1 MVSEKFRHQLRQ
13 EATNWQE
20 EGLIDREL
28 YAQLSQR
35 YGFAQLDTSSRNRF
49 VAIFLILGSIL
60 LGLAAIT
67 LVAANW
73 QAWSRTVKAGLLLA
87 LFVGVNAGG
96 FYLWRGSAESWQSRL
111 GKGLLLLGGL
121 ILGANLALMSQMFHR
136 SGPVYHL
143 LLVWALGVLA
153 MAFSL
158 RLTRL
163 GILAAILLG
172 LAYGG
177 GIVIHL
183 SSGEISGWR
192 LAIAHFPLLASLLLL
207 PLAYYCRSHWLFA
220 MGAILALISLE
231 INLPAFLP
239 EIYVSP
245 ITGGI
250 AVAIAAILPTAIL
263 WSFPDLWANTDF
275 RSLSRVIALFCL
287 SLLLFLLS
295 FNFWSESPNFG
306 EPDFSTISGQ
316 NWLVL
321 LDLGLL
327 GNWAIWSWWRL
338 GLTGHDHHWRLDAN
352 SSGIGAI
359 LLLSGFLLWWQWTI
373 GALGAIATVIFN
385 LLLFLLAVGLIRQAL
400 AQGKRLG
407 FWGGILLLGIQLTAR
422 MLEYETGLLWK
433 AIVLFGCGVAVIAA
447 GLWFERYLRLDTSGR
462 S

>member
-1 MVSEKFRHQLRQ
+1 MISEKFRHQLRQ
-13 EATNWQE
+13 EAESWQE
-20 EGLIDREL
+20 EGLIDGKL

-35 YGFAQLDTSSRNRF
+35 YGFAELDTSSRNRF
-49 VAIFLILGSIL
+49 VAIFLILGSLL

-111 GKGLLLLGGL
+111 GKGLLLLGAL

-143 LLVWALGVLA
+143 LLAWAMGVLA

-158 RLTRL
+158 RLTLL
-163 GILAAILLG
+163 GILAAILMALG
-172 LAYGG
+172 YGG
-177 GIVIHL
+177 GIVVHL
-183 SSGEISGWR
+183 SSADISGWS

-207 PLAYYCRSHWLFA
+207 PLAYCCRSRWIFG
-220 MGAILALISLE
+220 MGAVLTIISLE

-239 EIYVSP
+239 EIYRSP
-245 ITGGI
+245 IAGGI
-250 AVAIAAILPTAIL
+250 VVAIAAILPTAM
-263 WSFPDLWANTDF
+263 LWAYPNLGAAAGF
-275 RSLSRVIALFCL
+275 RPLARCLALFCF

-295 FNFWSESPNFG
+295 FNFWGESPNFG

-316 NWLVL
+316 DWLVL
-321 LDLGLL
+321 LDFGLL

-338 GLTGHDHHWRLDAN
+338 GFAEDESPWRLDAN

-359 LLLSGFLLWWQWTI
+359 LLLSGVLLWWQWTV

-385 LLLFLLAVGLIRQAL
+385 LLLFLLAVGLLREAL

-407 FWGGILLLGIQLTAR
+407 FWGGVLLLGIQLAAR
-422 MLEYETGLLWK
+422 MLEYETGLLLK
-433 AIVLFGCGVAVIAA
+433 AIVLFCCGVAVIAA
-447 GLWFERYLRLDTSGR
+447 GLWFERYLRRLVP
-462 S
+462 

>member
-13 EATNWQE
+13 QATNWQE

-28 YAQLSQR
+28 YVQLSQR
-35 YGFAQLDTSSRNRF
+35 YGFAELDTSSRNRF

-96 FYLWRGSAESWQSRL
+96 FYLWRSSAESWQSRL
-111 GKGLLLLGGL
+111 GKGLLLLGAL
-121 ILGANLALMSQMFHR
+121 ILGANLGLMSQMFHR

-158 RLTRL
+158 RLTLL

-177 GIVIHL
+177 GITTHL
-183 SSGEISGWR
+183 SSGDISGWM

-239 EIYVSP
+239 EIYRSA
-245 ITGGI
+245 IAGGI
-250 AVAIAAILPTAIL
+250 AIAISVILPTAIL
-263 WSFPDLWANTDF
+263 WAYPNLRANTDF
-275 RSLSRVIALFCL
+275 RPLSRVLALFCL

-295 FNFWSESPNFG
+295 FNFWNESSNFG
-306 EPDFSTISGQ
+306 EPDFSSISAQ

-338 GLTGHDHHWRLDAN
+338 GLTGDDFHWRLDAN

-359 LLLSGFLLWWQWTI
+359 LLVSGFLLWWQWAI
-373 GALGAIATVIFN
+373 GALGAIAIVIFN

-433 AIVLFGCGVAVIAA
+433 AIVLFGCGIAVIAA
-447 GLWFERYLRLDTSGR
+447 GLWFERYLRLDTSDR